1 MDFYIREDVIM
12 ATKNDNLI
20 MQLKEKIELKRKELS
35 SFSTPAY
42 KTRLVIDMDGQ
53 KTNINVLDENG
64 LKLLLVK
71 LNMYRLSMK
80 DLGIAIEISGY
91 NVTDWIDDI
100 KAKLDTFT
108 YKKRKKELEETEKQ
122 LDLLLSEEKKTELE
136 IERLAKIL
144 E

>member
-1 MDFYIREDVIM
+1 M

-20 MQLKEKIELKRKELS
+20 MQLKEKVELKRKELNE
-35 SFSTPAY
+35 FSTKEY
-42 KTRLVIDMDGQ
+42 KNKTILVIDMDGQ
-53 KTNINVLDENG
+53 KTNINVLSEDG

-80 DLGIAIEISGY
+80 DLEMSVQISGY
-91 NVTDWIDDI
+91 DVNDWIDDI
-100 KAKLDTFT
+100 NAKLSTFT

-122 LDLLLSEEKKTELE
+122 LDLLLSDEKKTELE

-144 E
+144 G

>member
-1 MDFYIREDVIM
+1 M

-20 MQLKEKIELKRKELS
+20 MQLKEKVELKRKELNE
-35 SFSTPAY
+35 FSTPAY

-53 KTNINVLDENG
+53 KTNINVLDEDG

-71 LNMYRLSMK
+71 LNMYFMSMK
-80 DLGIAIEISGY
+80 DLNMNVQISGY
-91 NVTDWIDDI
+91 DVIDWIDDI
-100 KAKLDTFT
+100 NAKLSTFT
-108 YKKRKKELEETEKQ
+108 YKKRKKELEDTEKQ

-144 E
+144 G

>member
-1 MDFYIREDVIM
+1 MDFYTKGNVIM

-20 MQLKEKIELKRKELS
+20 MQLKEKVELKRKELS

-53 KTNINVLDENG
+53 KININVLDENG

-80 DLGIAIEISGY
+80 DLGIAVEISGY
-91 NVTDWIDDI
+91 DVTDWIDDI
-100 KAKLDTFT
+100 KANM
-108 YKKRKKELEETEKQ
+108 
-122 LDLLLSEEKKTELE
+122 LLTM
-136 IERLAKIL
+136 
-144 E
+144 